1 MHICINIVCIYNM
14 YVNIDFNVNSHVI
27 KHKKSYAHI
36 CLLLINVHTERT
48 CKVVTAAKAEK
59 VVNS

>member
-1 MHICINIVCIYNM
+1 M